1 MRRAALAACLA
12 LAVVAPAA
20 ADTLQHVDPPRPRGS
35 ELAPLAPA
43 PRGPVPPFGG
53 AGGAASHAIGCPRET
68 LFEINRI
75 LAFLHALPLGEAWVE
90 LATPEFQ
97 GICG

>member
-12 LAVVAPAA
+12 LAAATPAA
-20 ADTLQHVDPPRPRGS
+20 ADSLIHVDPPRPRGS
-35 ELAPLAPA
+35 ELAPP
-43 PRGPVPPFGG
+43 PRGPTPPFGG
-53 AGGAASHAIGCPRET
+53 ATGAASHAIGCPRET

-75 LAFLHALPLGEAWVE
+75 LAFLHALPLGDAWIE
-90 LATPEFQ
+90 LATPEFE

>member
-1 MRRAALAACLA
+1 
-12 LAVVAPAA
+12 
-20 ADTLQHVDPPRPRGS
+20 
-35 ELAPLAPA
+35 
-43 PRGPVPPFGG
+43 VPPFGG
-53 AGGAASHAIGCPRET
+53 ASGAASHAIGCPRET

>member
-1 MRRAALAACLA
+1 VRPAALAVCLA
-12 LAVVAPAA
+12 LAAAAPAA
-20 ADTLQHVDPPRPRGS
+20 ADTLIHVDPPRPRGS
-35 ELAPLAPA
+35 ELPPL

-53 AGGAASHAIGCPRET
+53 ASGAASHAIGCPRET

-90 LATPEFQ
+90 LATPEFE